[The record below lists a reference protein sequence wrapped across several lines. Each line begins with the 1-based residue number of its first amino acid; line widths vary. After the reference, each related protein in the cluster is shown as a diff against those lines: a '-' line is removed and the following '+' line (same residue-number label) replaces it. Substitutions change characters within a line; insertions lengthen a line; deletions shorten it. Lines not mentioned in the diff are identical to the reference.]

1 MFTKI
6 VSSRIEVY
14 VTKINS
20 FFKLFFERFVDSNIN
35 NAAIVIAYNALLAIF
50 PTVILVGNLLP
61 LLNLKADT
69 IMSYL
74 QTAVP
79 PTIYKTLNP
88 LVRTFLTSGSG
99 GIASVSALVAI
110 WAASRGI
117 NALKRAIN
125 DAYGVDSQSAF
136 MTRIVSIAIIFVFAI
151 FLVALFIFFSFGQ
164 LALEKLSPILNL
176 PLSWL
181 DTFRSVKWPTT
192 ILGIFAILCL
202 IYRFLPNAKV
212 HWRCIFPG
220 AVLGTAGWLLITQGF
235 SIYVYYFAQ
244 RVLSYGALGTF
255 IVLLFWLNYS
265 GWTILLGAV
274 VNASLE
280 YCLYGKVTP
289 RRPTF
294 RRILDNVIPK
304 KDNS

>member
-1 MFTKI
+1 MTKTIKAIQGKINLFTK
-6 VSSRIEVY
+6 
-14 VTKINS
+14 
-20 FFKLFFERFVDSNIN
+20 LFIKRFTDGNIN

-50 PTVILVGNLLP
+50 PTVILIGNLLP
-61 LLNLKADT
+61 LLSIKADT

-88 LVRTFLTSGSG
+88 LVRTFLTTGSG

-110 WAASRGI
+110 WASSRGI

-125 DAYGVDSQSAF
+125 DAYGVDSQSAL
-136 MTRIVSIAIIFVFAI
+136 MTRIVSIALIFVFAV
-151 FLVALFIFFSFGQ
+151 FLVALFVFFSFGQ
-164 LALEKLSPILNL
+164 LALEKLSPIFNF

-181 DTFRSVKWPTT
+181 DTFKSVKWPTT
-192 ILGIFAILCL
+192 ILGIFVILCL
-202 IYRFLPNAKV
+202 IYRFLPNARV

-220 AVLGTAGWLLITQGF
+220 AILGTAGWLLITQGF

-255 IVLLFWLNYS
+255 IVLLLWLNYA

-280 YCLYGKVTP
+280 YYFYGEVIP
-289 RRPTF
+289 RRPTIK
-294 RRILDNVIPK
+294 RIWDNVVPK
-304 KDNS
+304 KD

>member
-1 MFTKI
+1 MI
-6 VSSRIEVY
+6 SSRIEVY

-74 QTAVP
+74 QTAMP

-181 DTFRSVKWPTT
+181 DTFRSVKWPT
-192 ILGIFAILCL
+192 AILLYFSRGGARDCGLAVNHPRFFDLRLLLCPKGL
-202 IYRFLPNAKV
+202 ILWGFRNLYRL
-212 HWRCIFPG
+212 
-220 AVLGTAGWLLITQGF
+220 
-235 SIYVYYFAQ
+235 
-244 RVLSYGALGTF
+244 
-255 IVLLFWLNYS
+255 IVLAQLF
-265 GWTILLGAV
+265 G
-274 VNASLE
+274 
-280 YCLYGKVTP
+280 
-289 RRPTF
+289 
-294 RRILDNVIPK
+294 LDNPIRG
-304 KDNS
+304 SC